1 MAYRAREDIRT
12 SHHINVAL
20 LYQEMLGTQAAK
32 DYLGRMDVPC
42 AIIERVLSTT
52 QRRLDPA
59 VKRTRHDATPYPGC
73 RRKNRV
79 QEAVVSAAIKIA
91 ARQGDRWARTLLE
104 SEKVPADVVARVLA
118 MGGDS
123 IRKQN
128 T

>member
-1 MAYRAREDIRT
+1 MAYRARDDIRT

-20 LYQEMLGTQAAK
+20 LYQEMLGTQAAR

-42 AIIERVLSTT
+42 AIIERVLSTP

-59 VKRTRHDATPYPGC
+59 VKRTRDDATPYPGC

-79 QEAVVSAAIKIA
+79 QEAIVAAAMKIA
-91 ARQGDRWARTLLE
+91 ARQGERWARTLLE
-104 SEKVPADVVARVLA
+104 AENVPDNVVARVLI
-118 MGGDS
+118 MDS
-123 IRKQN
+123 RCIRKQN